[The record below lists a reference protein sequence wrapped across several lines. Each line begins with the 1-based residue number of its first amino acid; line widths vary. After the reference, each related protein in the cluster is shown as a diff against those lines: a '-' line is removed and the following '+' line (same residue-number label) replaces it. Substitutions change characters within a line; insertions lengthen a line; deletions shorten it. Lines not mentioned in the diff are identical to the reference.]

1 MRLKRRCNTDCQTQT
16 KACLLRS
23 LYLQKYNVINERD
36 MGYAGAGENI
46 CLAGSWM
53 VGGEHGVGTSDRH
66 ERASVMHSSDRRI
79 RHIIMARRERWRSPG
94 RLRPIPL
101 RVFNRACWI
110 LFCSSM
116 LPATLRLSI
125 PSLAPDNG
133 RSQTSRS

>member
-66 ERASVMHSSDRRI
+66 ERASVGCIGRI
-79 RHIIMARRERWRSPG
+79 AGSEKYLWRGGSVGGPRSIATNPTSG
-94 RLRPIPL
+94 LQQGL
-101 RVFNRACWI
+101 LDSFLQFNV
-110 LFCSSM
+110 
-116 LPATLRLSI
+116 
-125 PSLAPDNG
+125 
-133 RSQTSRS
+133 